1 MGSESY
7 INNVGALYPDNYL
20 VSPQRYAISNGA
32 KVSFYVCAH
41 DADYPAEHYGVAVS
55 TGSSPDSDDFVTIW
69 EETLSA
75 KVKSGDKVRGN
86 RTQGNWYLK
95 TINLSAYAGQTIWI
109 AIRHFNCTDQFV
121 IDIDDVTIVT
131 GN

>member
-1 MGSESY
+1 MLFRS
-7 INNVGALYPDNYL
+7 
-20 VSPQRYAISNGA
+20 
-32 KVSFYVCAH
+32 
-41 DADYPAEHYGVAVS
+41 AEHYGIAIS
-55 TGSSPDSDDFVTIW
+55 TASNPTANSFVTIW

-75 KVKSGDKVRGN
+75 KVRSGDKVRGN

-95 TINLSAYAGQTIWI
+95 IINLSAYAGQTIWI